1 MHGKVIFDVIVGI
14 LNQLAKQL
22 RRTQGY
28 KVAAI
33 DVKQSALDAVASYE
47 HYPDVLILAT
57 DTVEKSLEKIDGVT
71 SSEYSGLDAT
81 VLATDHPAAFE
92 LAAAL
97 TRKHGTMVLLGQPE
111 KGITMSYQTVIYK
124 DIKLVGS
131 LVADTAQAQELVE
144 LFHRNRL
151 HVEIT
156 EWKMEEAEQ
165 MRQWYCSGAS
175 SGKNVIV
182 MD

>member
-1 MHGKVIFDVIVGI
+1 M
-14 LNQLAKQL
+14 
-22 RRTQGY
+22 
-28 KVAAI
+28 AAI

-97 TRKHGTMVLLGQPE
+97 
-111 KGITMSYQTVIYK
+111 
-124 DIKLVGS
+124 
-131 LVADTAQAQELVE
+131 
-144 LFHRNRL
+144 